1 LQGKGALRL
10 RFPSH
15 LQTLEEAKKQAMQFL
30 KIKMA
35 AGWFGFAAGF
45 PDILCYC
52 RDPPC
57 SRPCYFF
64 RESAFSGHFL
74 RTSLYFPC

>member
-1 LQGKGALRL
+1 LQGKGVLRL

-35 AGWFGFAAGF
+35 AGWFGLAAGL
-45 PDILCYC
+45 PDIPLLL
-52 RDPPC
+52 P
-57 SRPCYFF
+57 
-64 RESAFSGHFL
+64 
-74 RTSLYFPC
+74 